1 MRVKDAMTP
10 HVDSVAPDTPLAI
23 VARRMRDENVGCL
36 PVAEGDRLVGMVTD
50 RDLVVRALAEDR
62 NGSRTAE
69 REVMSAAVLCCHA
82 DQPVEEAARLME
94 EHRVR
99 RLVVLDRE
107 DRPVGVVSLYDLS
120 GGGLRTEPYEVT
132 LYREVV
138 DGTGHPREVN
148 LATVHVTGCHGKED
162 AEAEAVAVA
171 IASFE
176 RDHDVSAWSD
186 LAKGYKVHGPG

>member
-1 MRVKDAMTP
+1 MRVKDVMTP
-10 HVDSVAPDTPLAI
+10 HVDSVAPDTPLAV

-62 NGSRTAE
+62 NGSRTAV

-132 LYREVV
+132 FYREVV
-138 DGTGHPREVN
+138 DGTGHPCEVN
-148 LATVHVTGCHGKED
+148 LATVHVTGCHGRED
-162 AEAEAVAVA
+162 AEAVAVA
-171 IASFE
+171 RFE
-176 RDHDVSAWSD
+176 RDQDVSAWSD
-186 LAKGYKVHGPG
+186 LAQGYKVHGPG

>member
-10 HVDSVAPDTPLAI
+10 HVDSVTPDTPLA
-23 VARRMRDENVGCL
+23 VAARRMRDENVGCL

-50 RDLVVRALAEDR
+50 RDLVVRALAEGQ
-62 NGSRTAE
+62 NSSRTTV
-69 REVMSAAVLCCHA
+69 REVMSAEVLCCHA
-82 DQPVEEAARLME
+82 AQPVKEAARLME

-107 DRPVGVVSLYDLS
+107 DRPVGVVSLHDLS

-132 LYREVV
+132 FYREVV
-138 DGTGHPREVN
+138 DSTGHPREVSI
-148 LATVHVTGCHGKED
+148 ATVRVTGSRSKEA
-162 AEAEAVAVA
+162 AEAAA

-176 RDHDVSAWSD
+176 RDHDVRAWSD